1 MWEDVHRLCANTTT
15 FYTRDLSIYTFWYLR
30 AVLEPDHQGYWG
42 TMKLYSASVL
52 GISLCIHGCFIDIF
66 PNLLLSF
73 PFRKTILL
81 LKSFST
87 LVLVFELYKKND
99 GRGLEVVAF
108 ISSSSE
114 VERWTSLAL
123 VRCFFTMA
131 SSLSWNL
138 GNG

>member
-81 LKSFST
+81 LKSFPT
-87 LVLVFELYKKND
+87 LVLVFELYKKKWWKRV
-99 GRGLEVVAF
+99 RGCCLHLRFLRSEEVN
-108 ISSSSE
+108 ISSISQM
-114 VERWTSLAL
+114 L
-123 VRCFFTMA
+123 FYH
-131 SSLSWNL
+131 
-138 GNG
+138 GQ